1 MRVTGEQRAVAVVHG
16 DGGAGSER
24 HGCEEF
30 FEVDGFD
37 AAADGAEEFAFR
49 PADLARDHRGPGACD
64 AAVDRL
70 DQHLRRLRNGPEG
83 PEVGAVRHI
92 DGGQRPTAD
101 ALIKL
106 PSASNTLTPPT

>member
-49 PADLARDHRGPGACD
+49 PGDLARDHRGPGAGD

-70 DQHLRRLRNGPEG
+70 DQHLRRLRAGPEG
-83 PEVGAVRHI
+83 PEVGAVR
-92 DGGQRPTAD
+92 RR
-101 ALIKL
+101 
-106 PSASNTLTPPT
+106 